1 MARNI
6 NDETGT
12 RNFRYRRDVKTQE
25 QANVSSAQLHPVI
38 EINGTSQ
45 LRKGMASALS
55 DNDPMLK
62 DGWWL
67 PTAAARFA

>member
-1 MARNI
+1 MVRNI
-6 NDETGT
+6 NDETST
-12 RNFRYRRDVKTQE
+12 RNFRYRRDVKPKE
-25 QANVSSAQLHPVI
+25 QANISSAPVI

-45 LRKGMASALS
+45 LRKGMASAVS

-67 PTAAARFA
+67 PTAPACFA